1 MPIRPKSVSPPI
13 KIYEIKLDR
22 AAIDQMPPDARRNLF
37 RFGHVAN
44 DINTLSRLLI
54 ISIKK
59 YEDRIVAMFGDA
71 RAASILRFLIGSTR
85 EGYLAVDRFILSSLF
100 GREYLPRLTS
110 EGEEALNR
118 VKAHLGKMQLITGLR
133 NEFSFHVPD
142 NAEIDRAYG
151 KLPIDVDVAVYSGA
165 ERHSSLYQM
174 SHNLLI
180 CGMLE
185 LVPDSHAMTDNDAM
199 DAIISDLLSKS
210 IALNDFI
217 EQLIIVLVE
226 RHNLSP
232 EPMREVASI
241 DTVESVSTFAIPP
254 LMRT

>member
-1 MPIRPKSVSPPI
+1 M
-13 KIYEIKLDR
+13 
-22 AAIDQMPPDARRNLF
+22 
-37 RFGHVAN
+37 
-44 DINTLSRLLI
+44 
-54 ISIKK
+54 
-59 YEDRIVAMFGDA
+59 
-71 RAASILRFLIGSTR
+71 
-85 EGYLAVDRFILSSLF
+85 
-100 GREYLPRLTS
+100 
-110 EGEEALNR
+110 
-118 VKAHLGKMQLITGLR
+118 
-133 NEFSFHVPD
+133 
-142 NAEIDRAYG
+142 AYG
-151 KLPIDVDVAVYSGA
+151 KLPFDVDVAVYSGA
-165 ERHSSLYQM
+165 ERHLSLYQM

-180 CGMLE
+180 GGMLE

-241 DTVESVSTFAIPP
+241 DTVEPVSTFAIPP